1 MNNLWIVEKAGTQ
14 NSDRVKEFCN
24 IVRNSRT
31 VFLTGSGTSYHCAL
45 IAKHLLSNF
54 AKIHAET
61 MVSSEFQYTLD
72 GIDNTSVLL
81 AISQSGETAD
91 VLQAV
96 KAAKHMG
103 ARILS
108 IVNIPTSS
116 LARISDWFLLI
127 ECGPEVGVA
136 VN

>member
-1 MNNLWIVEKAGTQ
+1 MGTSRDRQRKICTPFSVVEKVGIQNLDKIEEFCSILQ
-14 NSDRVKEFCN
+14 NSK
-24 IVRNSRT
+24 S

-45 IAKHLLSNF
+45 IAKHILSNF

-61 MVSSEFQYTLD
+61 VVSSEFQYTLD

-81 AISQSGETAD
+81 ALSQSGETAD

-96 KAAKHMG
+96 NAAKDAG
-103 ARILS
+103 AKILS

-116 LARISDWFLLI
+116 LAKISVW
-127 ECGPEVGVA
+127 P
-136 VN
+136 